1 MKDFRDRLV
10 IVTGAGSGIGRAT
23 ALRFARDGARVV
35 VADID
40 ETAGQETANAA
51 AKHAPAAAYRVDV
64 ADAAAMEAFA
74 TAVLSEHGVPD
85 IVVNNAGIGLAGPLL
100 GTEVSD
106 WERLLGV
113 NLWGVIHGCRLFAPK
128 MVERGTGGH
137 IVNVASAA
145 AFSPS
150 RVLPAYA
157 TTKAAVL
164 MYSEC
169 LRVELE
175 RSHIGVTAVCPGLIN
190 TPIVRTSRYVG
201 VDAETAERR
210 RRNAIKLYER
220 RNYGPERVADRIIE
234 AVRANRAVLPV
245 TFEAHALRLLGRISP
260 TAVRIFG
267 RVTV

>member
-1 MKDFRDRLV
+1 MKDFRDRMV
-10 IVTGAGSGIGRAT
+10 IVTGGGSGIGRAT
-23 ALRFARDGARVV
+23 ALRFAREGSRLVI
-35 VADID
+35 ADID
-40 ETAGQETANAA
+40 ETAGQGTAREASKRA
-51 AKHAPAAAYRVDV
+51 SASAYRVDV
-64 ADAAAMEAFA
+64 ADGDAMNRFA

-85 IVVNNAGIGLAGPLL
+85 IVVNNAGVGLAGPLL
-100 GTEVSD
+100 GTTVAD

-128 MVERGTGGH
+128 MVERGGGGH

-175 RSHIGVTAVCPGLIN
+175 RSNIGVTAVCPGLIN

-210 RRNAIKLYER
+210 RRNAMKLYER
-220 RNYGPERVADRIIE
+220 RNYGPERVAGRIIE
-234 AVRANRAVLPV
+234 GVRSNRAVLPV
-245 TFEAHALRLLGRISP
+245 TFEAHALRLLGRLSP
-260 TAVRIFG
+260 AAARAFG
-267 RVTV
+267 RVTI